1 MQYATVQDVQD
12 RLTQELTPEQQSV
25 CEYMLQDAALIIDS
39 VAPNASADA
48 KKTVSCRMVSRIF
61 GAAQDYPV
69 GATQGS
75 LSGLGYSQSWTISGG
90 SGGNGELYMT
100 KTDRRMLGV
109 GNTIGSRSPL
119 EYMESATT

>member
-12 RLTQELTPEQQSV
+12 RLTEELTPEQESV

-48 KKTVSCRMVSRIF
+48 KKTVSCRMVARVF
-61 GAAQDYPV
+61 GVAQDYPI

-75 LSGLGYSQSWTISGG
+75 LSGLGYSQSWTIPGG

-119 EYMESATT
+119 EFMESATT